1 MANGTF
7 SIYPLD
13 DDLAM
18 ARLVSAGLPVTAIRK
33 LGAALG
39 VRPVKVGP
47 LVNINEKT
55 LERRLQS
62 GDRLKPAESERVAR
76 LMRIMALATVVLE
89 NETHAREWLKR
100 PLKVL
105 AGKSPLELTST
116 EPGAR
121 EVEHV
126 LGRLEHGVFS

>member
-1 MANGTF
+1 MTF
-7 SIYPLD
+7 EAYPLD

-18 ARLVSAGLPVTAIRK
+18 SRLVSTGLPIASIRK

-39 VRPVKVGP
+39 VRPGKVGS
-47 LVNINEKT
+47 LVNINQKT

-62 GDRLKPAESERVAR
+62 GERLKPTESERVAR
-76 LMRIMALATVVLE
+76 LMRIIALATIVLE
-89 NETHAREWLKR
+89 SEDNARVWLRR

-105 AGKSPLELTST
+105 AGNTPLDLTRT

-126 LGRLEHGVFS
+126 LGRLEHGIFS

>member
-1 MANGTF
+1 MTF
-7 SIYPLD
+7 EAYPLD

-18 ARLVSAGLPVTAIRK
+18 SRLVSTGLPIASIRK

-39 VRPVKVGP
+39 VRPGKVGS
-47 LVNINEKT
+47 LVNINQKT

-62 GDRLKPAESERVAR
+62 GERLKPTESERVAR
-76 LMRIMALATVVLE
+76 LMRIIALATIVLE
-89 NETHAREWLKR
+89 SEDNARVWLRR

-105 AGKSPLELTST
+105 AGKTPLDLTRT

>member
-1 MANGTF
+1 MTF
-7 SIYPLD
+7 EAYPLD

-18 ARLVSAGLPVTAIRK
+18 SRLVSTGLPVASIRK

-39 VRPVKVGP
+39 VRPVKVGS

-62 GDRLKPAESERVAR
+62 ADRLKPAESERVAR
-76 LMRIMALATVVLE
+76 LMRIIALATSVLE
-89 NETHAREWLKR
+89 SEDNAREWLRR

-105 AGKSPLELTST
+105 AGKTPLDLTRT

>member
-1 MANGTF
+1 MTF
-7 SIYPLD
+7 EPYPLD

-18 ARLVSAGLPVTAIRK
+18 SRLVSTGLPVASIRK

-39 VRPVKVGP
+39 VRPVKVGS

-62 GDRLKPAESERVAR
+62 GNRLKPAESERVAR
-76 LMRIMALATVVLE
+76 LMRIIALATLVLE
-89 NETHAREWLKR
+89 SEDNARVWLRR

-105 AGKSPLELTST
+105 AGKTPLDLTRT

-126 LGRLEHGVFS
+126 LARLEHGVFS

>member
-1 MANGTF
+1 MAF
-7 SIYPLD
+7 ESYPLD

-18 ARLVSAGLPVTAIRK
+18 SRLVSTGLPVASIRK

-39 VRPVKVGP
+39 VRPVKVGS

-62 GDRLKPAESERVAR
+62 GNRLKPAESERVAR
-76 LMRIMALATVVLE
+76 LMRIIALATVVLE
-89 NETHAREWLKR
+89 SEDNAREWLRR
-100 PLKVL
+100 PLKL
-105 AGKSPLELTST
+105 LGDKTPLDLTRT

-126 LGRLEHGVFS
+126 LARLEHGVFS

>member
-1 MANGTF
+1 MTF
-7 SIYPLD
+7 EAYPLD

-18 ARLVSAGLPVTAIRK
+18 SRLVSTGLPVASIRK

-39 VRPVKVGP
+39 VRPVKVGL

-76 LMRIMALATVVLE
+76 LMRIIALATVVLE
-89 NETHAREWLKR
+89 SEDKAREWLRR

-105 AGKSPLELTST
+105 TGKTPLDLTRT

-126 LGRLEHGVFS
+126 LARLEHGIIS

>member
-1 MANGTF
+1 MTF
-7 SIYPLD
+7 EAYPLD

-18 ARLVSAGLPVTAIRK
+18 SRLVSTGLPVASIRK

-39 VRPVKVGP
+39 VRPVKVGL

-76 LMRIMALATVVLE
+76 LMRIIALATVVLE
-89 NETHAREWLKR
+89 SEDKAREWLRR

-105 AGKSPLELTST
+105 TGKTPLDLTRT

-126 LGRLEHGVFS
+126 LARLEHGIFS

>member
-1 MANGTF
+1 MTF
-7 SIYPLD
+7 EAYPLD

-18 ARLVSAGLPVTAIRK
+18 SRLVSTGLPVASIRK

-39 VRPVKVGP
+39 VRPVKVGS

-62 GDRLKPAESERVAR
+62 ADRLKPAESERVAR
-76 LMRIMALATVVLE
+76 LMRIIALATIVLE
-89 NETHAREWLKR
+89 SEDNARKWLRR

-105 AGKSPLELTST
+105 AGKTPLDLTRT

-126 LGRLEHGVFS
+126 LARLEHGVFS

>member
-1 MANGTF
+1 MAF
-7 SIYPLD
+7 ESYPLD

-18 ARLVSAGLPVTAIRK
+18 SRLVSTGLPVETIRK

-39 VRPVKVGP
+39 VRPVKVGS

-76 LMRIMALATVVLE
+76 LMRIIALATIVLE
-89 NETHAREWLKR
+89 NEDNARQWLRR

-105 AGKSPLELTST
+105 AGKTPLDLTRT

-126 LGRLEHGVFS
+126 LARLEHGVFS

>member
-1 MANGTF
+1 M
-7 SIYPLD
+7 S
-13 DDLAM
+13 
-18 ARLVSAGLPVTAIRK
+18 RLVSTGLPVASIRK

-39 VRPVKVGP
+39 VRPVKVGS

-62 GDRLKPAESERVAR
+62 ADRLKPAESERVAR
-76 LMRIMALATVVLE
+76 LMRIIALATIVLE
-89 NETHAREWLKR
+89 SEDNARKWLRR

-105 AGKSPLELTST
+105 AGKTPLDLTRT

-126 LGRLEHGVFS
+126 LARLEHGVFS

>member
-1 MANGTF
+1 MSERAFAT
-7 SIYPLD
+7 YPLE

-39 VRPVKVGP
+39 LRPVKVAP

-62 GDRLKPAESERVAR
+62 GARLKPAESERVAR
-76 LMRIMALATVVLE
+76 LMRIIALATVVLE
-89 NETHAREWLKR
+89 SEDHAREWLRR

-105 AGKSPLELTST
+105 AGKSPLDLTST

>member
-1 MANGTF
+1 MTDTPFAA
-7 SIYPLD
+7 YPLD
-13 DDLAM
+13 NDLAM
-18 ARLVSAGLPVTAIRK
+18 ARLVSSGLPVTTVRK
-33 LGAALG
+33 LGTALG
-39 VRPVKVGP
+39 LTPAKVAP

-62 GDRLKPAESERVAR
+62 GARLKPAESERVAR
-76 LMRIMALATVVLE
+76 LMRLIALASVVLE
-89 NETHAREWLKR
+89 SEQNARDWLRK
-100 PLKVL
+100 PLRVL
-105 AGKSPLELTST
+105 EGKTPLETSAT

>member
-1 MANGTF
+1 MATAAF
-7 SIYPLD
+7 RIYPLH

-18 ARLVSAGLPVTAIRK
+18 ARLVSTGLPVATIRK
-33 LGAALG
+33 LGTALG
-39 VRPVKVGP
+39 LRPVKVGP

-55 LERRLQS
+55 LERRLLS
-62 GDRLKPAESERVAR
+62 GARLKPAESERVAR
-76 LMRIMALATVVLE
+76 LMRIIALATVVLE
-89 NETHAREWLKR
+89 SEQNAREWLRR

-105 AGKSPLELTST
+105 AGKTPLDLTST

>member
-1 MANGTF
+1 MTF
-7 SIYPLD
+7 AAYPLD

-18 ARLVSAGLPVTAIRK
+18 SRLVSTGLPVASIRK

-39 VRPVKVGP
+39 VRPVKVGS

-62 GDRLKPAESERVAR
+62 ADRLKPAESERVAR
-76 LMRIMALATVVLE
+76 LMRIIALATIVLE
-89 NETHAREWLKR
+89 SEDNARKWLRR

-105 AGKSPLELTST
+105 AGKTPLDLTRT

-126 LGRLEHGVFS
+126 LARLEHGVFS

>member
-1 MANGTF
+1 MTEMSF
-7 SIYPLD
+7 PTYPLD
-13 DDLAM
+13 DDLEM
-18 ARLVSAGLPVTAIRK
+18 ARLVSIGLPVSAIKK
-33 LGAALG
+33 LGVALG
-39 VRPVKVGP
+39 VRPIKVGA

-62 GDRLKPAESERVAR
+62 GTRLKPAESERVAR
-76 LMRIMALATVVLE
+76 LMRIIALATVVLE
-89 NETHAREWLKR
+89 DEHNARDWLRR
-100 PLKVL
+100 PLTIL
-105 AGKSPLELTST
+105 GGKTPLELTNT

>member
-1 MANGTF
+1 MAF
-7 SIYPLD
+7 ESYPLD

-18 ARLVSAGLPVTAIRK
+18 SRLVSTGLPVASIRK

-39 VRPVKVGP
+39 VRPVKVGS

-62 GDRLKPAESERVAR
+62 GNRLKPAESERVAR
-76 LMRIMALATVVLE
+76 LMRIIALATVVLE
-89 NETHAREWLKR
+89 SEDNAREWLRR

-105 AGKSPLELTST
+105 GDKTPLDLTRT

-126 LGRLEHGVFS
+126 LARLEHGVFS